1 MSESTQLPHITVAA
15 IVPLG
20 DRLLF
25 VEERSDGV
33 SVLNQP
39 AGHLDPGESLLD
51 AVVRETLE
59 ESAWRVHPIALTGIY
74 QLFRPGVQFVRLC
87 FVCEPLQHQP
97 ERALDADILATHWLT
112 RDELAGSMTAH
123 RSSLVLRCVDD
134 YLAGRRYPLDVLT
147 EPQW

>member
-1 MSESTQLPHITVAA
+1 MSESTQLPHVTVAA
-15 IVPLG
+15 IVPLR

-25 VEERSDGV
+25 VEERSDGL
-33 SVLNQP
+33 SVINQP

-59 ESAWRVHPIALTGIY
+59 ESAWHVRPIALTGIY
-74 QLFRPGVQFVRLC
+74 QLFRPGIQFVRVC
-87 FVCEPLQHQP
+87 FLCEPLQH
-97 ERALDADILATHWLT
+97 EAHRALDVDILGTHWLS
-112 RDELAGSMTAH
+112 RDELARSATPT

>member
-1 MSESTQLPHITVAA
+1 MTESTQLPHITVAA
-15 IVPLG
+15 IVPMG
-20 DRLLF
+20 NRLLF
-25 VEERSDGV
+25 VEERSEGQ

-59 ESAWRVHPIALTGIY
+59 ESAWQVRPLALTGIY
-74 QLFRPGVQFVRLC
+74 QLFRPGIQFVRLC
-87 FVCEPLQHQP
+87 FLCEPLQHLP
-97 ERALDADILATHWLT
+97 RRALDVDILGTHWLT
-112 RDELAGSMTAH
+112 RSELASCATPL

-134 YLAGRRYPLDVLT
+134 YLAGRRHPLDVLT